1 MSWSRKQARPLAG
14 QSEARRTGRAVALAP
29 AEAPGPLPASIRHCR
44 AALDALARFTADR
57 GVTLCYDR
65 HMSIVA
71 EGEGEIDRFVAG
83 TGNCLFGGGDPT
95 AVAERRMARAGHID
109 ARAARRRAPEQV
121 RAEGPSLLRVVW
133 RCVGMVPDD
142 AGGCIAVAP
151 TLCGARGCN
160 GWLMMKGAYAPDCR
174 TPMQDPRMGA
184 GGRARRGA
192 GDGPRPVGRGAMDGA
207 VRLAPD
213 ACETTQ
219 AAPVAQAVQEA
230 DAPRSAGTDRTV
242 QLFGMDGPR
251 ERPAEGDGA
260 VTSCGAGNPVAAIL
274 DADLPVRGNPPERE
288 ARVAG
293 GAFSVGRAATAL
305 DAEWAGRAAP
315 WTGTGTGT
323 GTGP

>member
-1 MSWSRKQARPLAG
+1 MATRPEADAGIAAARL
-14 QSEARRTGRAVALAP
+14 
-29 AEAPGPLPASIRHCR
+29 
-44 AALDALARFTADR
+44 TADR

-109 ARAARRRAPEQV
+109 AK
-121 RAEGPSLLRVVW
+121 
-133 RCVGMVPDD
+133 
-142 AGGCIAVAP
+142 AV
-151 TLCGARGCN
+151 
-160 GWLMMKGAYAPDCR
+160 
-174 TPMQDPRMGA
+174 
-184 GGRARRGA
+184 RRGA
-192 GDGPRPVGRGAMDGA
+192 GDGRRPVGGGAMGGA

-219 AAPVAQAVQEA
+219 AAPFAQAGQEA
-230 DAPRSAGTDRTV
+230 DAPHSAANDRTV
-242 QLFGMDGPR
+242 QLFDMDGSR

-260 VTSCGAGNPVAAIL
+260 VTRCGAGNPGAAIL
-274 DADLPVRGNPPERE
+274 DADLPVGGNPPERE

-293 GAFSVGRAATAL
+293 GAFSVGWAATAL

-315 WTGTGTGT
+315 WTGTRTRT
-323 GTGP
+323 RTGP